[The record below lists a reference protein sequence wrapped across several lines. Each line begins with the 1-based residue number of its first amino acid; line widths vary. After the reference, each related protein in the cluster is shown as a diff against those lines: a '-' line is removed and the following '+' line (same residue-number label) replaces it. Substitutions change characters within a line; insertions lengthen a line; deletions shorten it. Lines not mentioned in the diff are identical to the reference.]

1 MDKEN
6 NDNILKLDD
15 ENNDEINCNNE
26 ADKKK
31 KRIIL
36 YDCRTISKYKII
48 ILMIYNQSLF
58 Y

>member
-31 KRIIL
+31 KKNNPVRL
-36 YDCRTISKYKII
+36 SNNFKIQNNNI
-48 ILMIYNQSLF
+48 DDL
-58 Y
+58 

>member
-31 KRIIL
+31 KKKKRIIL

-48 ILMIYNQSLF
+48 ILMIYN
-58 Y
+58 